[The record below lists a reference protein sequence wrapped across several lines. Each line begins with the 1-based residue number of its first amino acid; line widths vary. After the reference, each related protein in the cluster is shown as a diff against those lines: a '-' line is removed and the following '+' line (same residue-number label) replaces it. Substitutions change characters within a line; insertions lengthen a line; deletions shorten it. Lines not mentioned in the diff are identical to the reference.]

1 MDFSQAP
8 SVQNDFDVIPKK
20 TLAFAILSIKPCP
33 TTGQPVTQS
42 GSSQSQYLNCDL
54 TIIGGQ
60 YDKRK
65 IFTMIGRKDSDG
77 SMGKWAQMGDAQI
90 KAILEAG
97 RNASQA
103 NLPGYAI
110 AGYGDLNG
118 LQVAIE
124 IGVESDTKGQYE
136 DKNTVAAFLSPN
148 AESSTHK
155 KFQQLQA
162 QSQAP
167 QAAPVSA
174 QPAMAAP
181 QQAPVQ
187 QPAYA
192 QPQQIPQQAVPAH
205 HSDNSPDGWGQ

>member
-1 MDFSQAP
+1 MDFSQA
-8 SVQNDFDVIPKK
+8 SIVQNDFDVIPKK

-33 TTGQPVTQS
+33 ATGQPVTQS

-65 IFTMIGRKDSDG
+65 IFTLIGRKDSDG

-90 KAILEAG
+90 KAILESG

-103 NLPGYAI
+103 NLNGYAI
-110 AGYGDLNG
+110 SGYEDLNG

-124 IGVESDTKGQYE
+124 IGVESDKKGQYE

-148 AESSTHK
+148 PDSSTHGK
-155 KFQQLQA
+155 YQKLVA
-162 QSQAP
+162 QGAAP
-167 QAAPVSA
+167 QAAPV
-174 QPAMAAP
+174 
-181 QQAPVQ
+181 QQAPVAPMQ
-187 QPAYA
+187 QPVA
-192 QPQQIPQQAVPAH
+192 QQPVMQQPVPAH
-205 HSDNSPDGWGQ
+205 HQDAGPSNWG

>member
-1 MDFSQAP
+1 MDFSQAS

-20 TLAFAILSIKPCP
+20 TLAFAILNIKPCP
-33 TTGQPVTQS
+33 VSGQPVTGS
-42 GSSQSQYLNCDL
+42 TSSQSEYLNCDL
-54 TIIGGQ
+54 TIIGSQ

-90 KAILEAG
+90 KAILESG

-103 NLPGYAI
+103 NLPGYNI

-124 IGVESDTKGQYE
+124 IGVESDKTGQYE
-136 DKNTVAAFLSPN
+136 DKNTVAAFLSPS

-167 QAAPVSA
+167 QAAT
-174 QPAMAAP
+174 QQAMTAP
-181 QQAPVQ
+181 QQVPVQ

-192 QPQQIPQQAVPAH
+192 QPQQIPQQPVPAH
-205 HSDNSPDGWGQ
+205 HSDNGPESWGQ